1 MQMDPRVLLQQ
12 QQQNPGVGPVIHQ
25 GPPGVVPGPL
35 SDGAAAQQGPKQR
48 KGRPSK
54 NAVNKLAVSD
64 LKSLREIGSEKVM
77 NVNLFLG

>member
-12 QQQNPGVGPVIHQ
+12 QQQN
-25 GPPGVVPGPL
+25 PGVVPGPL

-54 NAVNKLAVSD
+54 NAVNKLAVSVFCIA
-64 LKSLREIGSEKVM
+64 LEIGSEKVM
-77 NVNLFLG
+77 NVEFVSRLKWIIYR